1 MTNRY
6 HSPSYDT
13 HWKIMSFCVL
23 ICPPGYPP
31 PVPSLSFFNDWSLSR
46 PPSLTFLSHFST
58 TFTWNFT
65 DQWLPNFQHRQLSL
79 WLEALRHCLSGEY
92 PAAEQMSFRSIRPWI
107 LAIVGDGSLFV
118 AWFPPTVENVF
129 DFKLPSLKMSKLSS
143 QHITWG
149 YIQKPNEIPRKPLTP
164 LSGWWSLP

>member
-1 MTNRY
+1 MTSGCTLSTCVSQTTIIMTNRY

-107 LAIVGDGSLFV
+107 LGRFLQAVGTLVNS
-118 AWFPPTVENVF
+118 
-129 DFKLPSLKMSKLSS
+129 
-143 QHITWG
+143 
-149 YIQKPNEIPRKPLTP
+149 
-164 LSGWWSLP
+164 SLPYQQMRAIRGLLVRII